1 MKTITDKELYILQL
15 YKSKMLI
22 DLEQEILKLSYSD
35 LEMLIDNFK
44 GIGEIDLAQMLFDR
58 LSINGIKFNKF

>member
-1 MKTITDKELYILQL
+1 MKTITDIGLYILQL

>member
-1 MKTITDKELYILQL
+1 MKTITDIGLYILQL

-44 GIGEIDLAQMLFDR
+44 GIGENDLAQMLFDR